1 MTTTFKE
8 LKRQTFGKLKES
20 SGQAMLAVDQGI
32 NEAQK
37 NIARV
42 KDFDEL
48 MVQDTTHALTVASQ
62 KLYHIVD
69 DLKLVRP
76 KDIYSI
82 RYMAEA
88 ESRKLIYVPP
98 RRLDEEVP
106 YTEIFSTGKPK
117 WYTRRG
123 RYIELFRIPDAEASL
138 YILHSQWPAV
148 LSADDDETPYEDLDD
163 VITTL
168 GADIARSIIEEGVV
182 GNWYQRAK
190 ELLGIA
196 LMEEVTR
203 PDTTYVAQP
212 FQASEVKLLGNYWLN
227 PWVKRQP

>member
-8 LKRQTFGKLKES
+8 LRRQTLGKLEHSDGK
-20 SGQAMLAVDQGI
+20 AMLAVDQGI

-42 KDFDEL
+42 QDFDEL
-48 MVQDTTHALTVASQ
+48 IVLDTTHALTVASQ
-62 KLYHIVD
+62 KLYHLVT

-88 ESRKLIYVPP
+88 ESRKLTYVPP
-98 RRLDEEVP
+98 RKLDEEIP

-123 RYIELFRIPDAEASL
+123 KYIELFRIPDAVAPL
-138 YILHSQWPAV
+138 YVLHSQWPAV
-148 LSADDDETPYEDLDD
+148 LSADDDETPYENLDD

-182 GNWYQRAK
+182 SNWYQRAK
-190 ELLGIA
+190 ELLGIS
-196 LMEEVTR
+196 LMEDVTR

-212 FQASEVKLLGNYWLN
+212 FRARPVKLLGDYWLN
-227 PWVKRQP
+227 PWVKKQP